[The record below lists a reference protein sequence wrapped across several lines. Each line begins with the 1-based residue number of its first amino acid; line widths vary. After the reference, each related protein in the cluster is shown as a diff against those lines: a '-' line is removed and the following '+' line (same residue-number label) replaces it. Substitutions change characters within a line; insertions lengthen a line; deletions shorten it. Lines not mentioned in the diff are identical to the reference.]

1 MAYEIKNLFNFYNIK
16 EIIMHKYVETVH
28 RYVIK
33 CYAIQA
39 KDENETYSCQFQTY
53 DKILSII

>member
-1 MAYEIKNLFNFYNIK
+1 MAYEFKNLFNFFNIK

-33 CYAIQA
+33 CYAM
-39 KDENETYSCQFQTY
+39 
-53 DKILSII
+53 LSRQRMKTKHIRVNSKPTIRF

>member
-1 MAYEIKNLFNFYNIK
+1 MAYEFKNLFNFFNIK

-53 DKILSII
+53 DKI

>member
-1 MAYEIKNLFNFYNIK
+1 MAYEFKNLFNFFNIK

-39 KDENETYSCQFQTY
+39 RMKTKHIRVNSKPTIRF
-53 DKILSII
+53 